1 MSSSCLK
8 CKKNTQNINPRVLKT
23 KNGNAMLL
31 SKSSICDGKK
41 SRFLKEQE
49 AKALLSNLGLTTP

>member
-1 MSSSCLK
+1 MQ
-8 CKKNTQNINPRVLKT
+8 KNTQNINPRVLKT